1 VTEAI
6 RTEDLVRVFKV
17 KGLEVRALNGVSVR
31 VRKGNVVAL
40 VGPNGAGKT
49 TLIKIL
55 STLLT
60 PTSGKAYIMGY
71 DVTSQEREVRRSIG
85 LVLTGERLFY
95 YRLTG
100 YENLVFF
107 GSLYNMSLSEV
118 RRRAREVL
126 NMVGLSRWADVQYMK
141 YSLGMQRRLALA
153 RALMH
158 DPPVLLLDELTLGLD
173 PVSARELR
181 SLLRSLSEDKA
192 VLFTS
197 HYMGEVEGLADYI
210 YVIKDG
216 RIIAE
221 GTPEELKRL
230 VGKVVEADVPFD
242 LVPRELMRYVVFVR
256 GGKARVR
263 APNEVLSPVNG
274 SAEVLGVSEPTLED
288 VYAHLVGEEAFE
300 IDFRSRGRWRGGGWA
315 ARWGA

>member
-17 KGLEVRALNGVSVR
+17 KGLEVRALNSVSIR

-107 GSLYNMSLSEV
+107 GSLYNMSLGEV

-126 NMVGLSRWADVQYMK
+126 DMVGL
-141 YSLGMQRRLALA
+141 
-153 RALMH
+153 
-158 DPPVLLLDELTLGLD
+158 
-173 PVSARELR
+173 
-181 SLLRSLSEDKA
+181 
-192 VLFTS
+192 
-197 HYMGEVEGLADYI
+197 
-210 YVIKDG
+210 
-216 RIIAE
+216 
-221 GTPEELKRL
+221 
-230 VGKVVEADVPFD
+230 
-242 LVPRELMRYVVFVR
+242 R
-256 GGKARVR
+256 GGQ
-263 APNEVLSPVNG
+263 
-274 SAEVLGVSEPTLED
+274 
-288 VYAHLVGEEAFE
+288 AF
-300 IDFRSRGRWRGGGWA
+300 ST
-315 ARWGA
+315 

>member
-1 VTEAI
+1 M

-107 GSLYNMSLSEV
+107 GSLYDMSLGEV

-126 NMVGLSRWADVQYMK
+126 DMVGLSRWADVQYMK
-141 YSLGMQRRLALA
+141 YSL
-153 RALMH
+153 
-158 DPPVLLLDELTLGLD
+158 
-173 PVSARELR
+173 
-181 SLLRSLSEDKA
+181 
-192 VLFTS
+192 
-197 HYMGEVEGLADYI
+197 
-210 YVIKDG
+210 
-216 RIIAE
+216 
-221 GTPEELKRL
+221 
-230 VGKVVEADVPFD
+230 
-242 LVPRELMRYVVFVR
+242 
-256 GGKARVR
+256 
-263 APNEVLSPVNG
+263 
-274 SAEVLGVSEPTLED
+274 
-288 VYAHLVGEEAFE
+288 
-300 IDFRSRGRWRGGGWA
+300 
-315 ARWGA
+315 